1 MAAAPGFEQFL
12 GELECPVCLLIP
24 REGPVAM
31 CSVGHI
37 VCKTCKVNTKTC
49 PTCRRP
55 MLKEGT
61 NTVVNKIIEQVPH
74 PCKYKQFGCEVKKRH
89 NDLVDHESRC
99 PERTVKCPY
108 LNCKKEIQIRKY
120 NDHAAAFTS
129 QCNDLSISVSDYSF
143 SDLYARNGENIQDQ
157 MTRDVM
163 WAMTGFE
170 GFGTFFYLHQHYF
183 AVEKIFAFYITVPM
197 SSKEAEKYLAKIT
210 LQNRNDKRKSLAN
223 IQNVISMDS
232 APRNRKEVLASKNV
246 MFVPWL
252 QMSGFLKW
260 TENKRNQKSE
270 IVTSVDI
277 TDESQD
283 FV

>member
-1 MAAAPGFEQFL
+1 MAAEVGFEQFL
-12 GELECPVCLLIP
+12 GELECPVCLVIP

-31 CSVGHI
+31 CPVGHI

-61 NTVVNKIIEQVPH
+61 NSVVNKIIEQVPH
-74 PCKYKQFGCEVKKRH
+74 PCKYKQFGCKVKKRH
-89 NDLVDHESRC
+89 NELVDHESKC
-99 PERTVKCPY
+99 SERTVKCPY
-108 LNCKKEIQIRKY
+108 LKCNKEIQIRKY
-120 NDHAAAFTS
+120 NDHAETS
-129 QCNDLSISVSDYSF
+129 NCNTLSISVSDYRFTTLSTG
-143 SDLYARNGENIQDQ
+143 NGESIQDQ
-157 MTRDVM
+157 TSRDRL
-163 WAMTGFE
+163 WAMAGFE

-183 AVEKIFAFYITVPM
+183 AAEKIFAFYVTVPM
-197 SSKEAEKYLAKIT
+197 SSNETEKYLAKIT
-210 LQNRNDKRKSLAN
+210 LQNRNDERKSLAN

-260 TENKRNQKSE
+260 TEKKRIQESE